1 MRTESGPLRE
11 LPPSLGRIAEVTGR
25 QGAMALVERYGGTL
39 LIVPKR
45 YRAGHPLVLLL
56 GAEAAAK
63 LIRRFGGTR
72 LYIAKLDV
80 PARARRN
87 DEIIRSYEAGRP
99 VAWLARE
106 YGLSVRRIWEI
117 LKMPG

>member
-1 MRTESGPLRE
+1 M
-11 LPPSLGRIAEVTGR
+11 
-25 QGAMALVERYGGTL
+25 
-39 LIVPKR
+39 
-45 YRAGHPLVLLL
+45 LLL

-72 LYIAKLDV
+72 LYITKLDV

-99 VAWLARE
+99 GGVAGAGIRLERAPYLGDPQNARLMARAS
-106 YGLSVRRIWEI
+106 G
-117 LKMPG
+117 KNKKP